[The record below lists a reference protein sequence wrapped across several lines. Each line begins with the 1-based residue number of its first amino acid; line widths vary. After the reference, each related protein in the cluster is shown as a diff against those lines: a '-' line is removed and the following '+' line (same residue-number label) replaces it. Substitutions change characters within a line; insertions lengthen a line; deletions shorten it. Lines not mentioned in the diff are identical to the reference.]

1 MTLPEDVRKWSHY
14 PIVMPL
20 TAEGN
25 GPASEEK
32 GEVRKITWEVW
43 SQDLSESHG
52 PFEFL
57 PDAINEAM
65 RLSHLTMCKSL
76 KEQSK

>member
-1 MTLPEDVRKWSHY
+1 MLLPMDVRKWSHY

-20 TAEGN
+20 NADGE
-25 GPASEEK
+25 GPASEAT

-43 SQDLSESHG
+43 SQDLTETHG
-52 PFEFL
+52 PFDNL

-65 RLSHLTMCKSL
+65 RLSHLTAC
-76 KEQSK
+76 SKL